1 MKSKTS
7 LIALKIIMFYLL
19 SVVGRS
25 TAAVEEAPSSS
36 LHIPRLNPLSSSS
49 EGYDKPSEKRAYA
62 YISEYKR
69 LPLYNFG
76 IGKRWIDNSED
87 KRTRPFS
94 FGIGKR
100 LRDYRFGIGKRNNG
114 YRPLSMD
121 YFSVDNME
129 GYHSREDNLD
139 DFIDDKR
146 GGQPFSFGIGKR
158 DWKLATGEIAVSGRR
173 PNDVIGPKYL
183 LSLGKELS
191 EDENLIQ

>member
-7 LIALKIIMFYLL
+7 LIAMKIIMFYLL
-19 SVVGRS
+19 SVVGPS
-25 TAAVEEAPSSS
+25 TAAVEEAPVSS
-36 LHIPRLNPLSSSS
+36 LHIPRLNPLSGSL
-49 EGYDKPSEKRAYA
+49 EYDKPSEKRAYA

-158 DWKLATGEIAVSGRR
+158 GWKLATGEMAVSGRR
-173 PNDVIGPKYL
+173 PNDVVGSKYL
-183 LSLGKELS
+183 LGLGKELN
-191 EDENLIQ
+191 EDENLFQ

>member
-1 MKSKTS
+1 
-7 LIALKIIMFYLL
+7 MFYMMFYVLL

-25 TAAVEEAPSSS
+25 TAAMEEAPASS
-36 LHIPRLNPLSSSS
+36 LHIPRLNLLSSNL
-49 EGYDKPSEKRAYA
+49 EYDEPSEKRAYA

-114 YRPLSMD
+114 HHPLGMD
-121 YFSVDNME
+121 YFSIDNME
-129 GYHSREDNLD
+129 GYHSPEDNMD

-146 GGQPFSFGIGKR
+146 GGQPFGFGIGKR
-158 DWKLATGEIAVSGRR
+158 GWKLAAGEIPASGRR
-173 PNDVIGPKYL
+173 PNDVVGSKYL
-183 LSLGKELS
+183 LGLGKGLS

>member
-1 MKSKTS
+1 
-7 LIALKIIMFYLL
+7 MFYLL

-25 TAAVEEAPSSS
+25 TAAIEEAPASS
-36 LHIPRLNPLSSSS
+36 LHIPRLNPLSSNL
-49 EGYDKPSEKRAYA
+49 EYDEPSEKRGYA

-100 LRDYRFGIGKRNNG
+100 LRDYKFAIEKRNNG
-114 YRPLSMD
+114 YRPVGMD

-129 GYHSREDNLD
+129 GYHSHEDNLD

-146 GGQPFSFGIGKR
+146 SGQPFSFGIGKR
-158 DWKLATGEIAVSGRR
+158 GWKLATGETALSGRR
-173 PNDVIGPKYL
+173 PSDVVGLKYL
-183 LSLGKELS
+183 LGLGKGLS

>member
-1 MKSKTS
+1 MKSKSS
-7 LIALKIIMFYLL
+7 LIVTRIIMFYLL

-25 TAAVEEAPSSS
+25 AAIEEAPPSS
-36 LHIPRLNPLSSSS
+36 LHIPRLNPLTSNL
-49 EGYDKPSEKRAYA
+49 EYDEPSEKRAYA

-76 IGKRWIDNSED
+76 IGKRWADNSDD

-100 LRDYRFGIGKRNNG
+100 LRDYRFGIGKRNNAG
-114 YRPLSMD
+114 YRPLGMD

-146 GGQPFSFGIGKR
+146 GGKPFSFGIGKR
-158 DWKLATGEIAVSGRR
+158 GWKLDEAAVSGRR
-173 PNDVIGPKYL
+173 PNDIVPSKYL
-183 LSLGKELS
+183 LGLGKGLG
-191 EDENLIQ
+191 EDENLSQ

>member
-1 MKSKTS
+1 MKSKSS
-7 LIALKIIMFYLL
+7 LIATRIIMFYLL

-25 TAAVEEAPSSS
+25 AAAMEEAPSSS
-36 LHIPRLNPLSSSS
+36 LHFPRLNPLSNL
-49 EGYDKPSEKRAYA
+49 EYDEPSEKRAYA

-76 IGKRWIDNSED
+76 IGKRWIDSSDD

-114 YRPLSMD
+114 YRPLGMD

-146 GGQPFSFGIGKR
+146 ASKPFSFGIGKR
-158 DWKLATGEIAVSGRR
+158 GWKLDEIAGRR
-173 PNDVIGPKYL
+173 PNDLVGSKYL
-183 LSLGKELS
+183 LGLGKGIV
-191 EDENLIQ
+191 EDENLSQ